1 MKHFYIWLWLLILV
15 CGSCTK
21 ETHEL
26 SVLHLNIWM
35 EGTVVENGFE
45 AVAGEVVR
53 IDPDIVMFS
62 EASNKEGALF
72 VPRMLD
78 ALRERGKIYYGQG
91 SSLDVALL
99 SKYPILE
106 QTENI
111 PHKDRVLRT
120 RLDVNGK
127 QVVAYTGHL
136 DYTHYACYLPRGY
149 SGVTWKKLEAP
160 ITDKA
165 EIEKANKESL
175 RDESIRLVIEDAKK
189 SDADFVIL
197 GGDFNEP
204 SHLDWTE
211 ETKGLWDH
219 NGAIVD
225 WDCSKLLYEAGF
237 RDAYRVKYPNPI
249 THPGFTFPSDNPDM
263 PVERLTWRLKRMNV
277 TASISSTT
285 YRQPVGK

>member
-1 MKHFYIWLWLLILV
+1 MRRFYIWLWLLILV

-21 ETHEL
+21 EKQEL

-35 EGTVVENGFE
+35 EGTVVKNGFE
-45 AVAGEVVR
+45 AVADEVAR

-149 SGVTWKKLEAP
+149 SGVTWV
-160 ITDKA
+160 
-165 EIEKANKESL
+165 
-175 RDESIRLVIEDAKK
+175 R
-189 SDADFVIL
+189 
-197 GGDFNEP
+197 
-204 SHLDWTE
+204 
-211 ETKGLWDH
+211 
-219 NGAIVD
+219 
-225 WDCSKLLYEAGF
+225 SKLLYEAGF

-249 THPGFTFPSDNPDM
+249 THPGFTFPSDNPAM
-263 PVERLTWRLKRMNV
+263 PVERLTWAPEADERDRIDFIYYIPATGWEVEDAVIVGPKS
-277 TASISSTT
+277 SIIRSQRVEEDSQDTFSTPADIWPT
-285 YRQPVGK
+285 DHKGVLIKFSF